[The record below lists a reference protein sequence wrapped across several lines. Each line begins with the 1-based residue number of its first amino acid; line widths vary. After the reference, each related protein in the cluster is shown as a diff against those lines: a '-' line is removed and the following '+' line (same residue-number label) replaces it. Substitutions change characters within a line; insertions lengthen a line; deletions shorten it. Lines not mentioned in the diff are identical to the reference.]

1 MAVKIPDKMKNEHIN
16 KLPPKVILWGGT
28 GQAKVVRPIIEYY
41 GSRVVAVFDDTEG
54 LVSPFPDVPIY
65 KGLAAFKDWITT
77 QERSE
82 IGFSITIGNPHG
94 RVRLKLHDILKTYS
108 LLPITIAHPSAWVAN
123 NAQIG
128 EGSQILA
135 GAIIAPEAK
144 IGRQCI
150 INTKASVDHEDIL
163 EDGVEIAPGATL
175 CGLVHAG
182 INAWICAGATVL
194 PRIRIGNDAI
204 VGAGAVVTQDVPDSI
219 TVVGIPAKKL
229 IHNRGGL
236 E

>member
-1 MAVKIPDKMKNEHIN
+1 MAVKIPDKMKNDHIN
-16 KLPPKVILWGGT
+16 KLPLKVILWGGT

-41 GSRVVAVFDDTEG
+41 GSKVVAVFDDTEG
-54 LVSPFPDVPIY
+54 LASPFPDVPIY
-65 KGLAAFKDWITT
+65 KGLEAFKDWIAI
-77 QERSE
+77 QERSM
-82 IGFSITIGNPHG
+82 IGFSIAIGNPHG
-94 RVRLKLHDILKTYS
+94 RVRIKLHNFLVQEGLQPVT
-108 LLPITIAHPSAWVAN
+108 LVHPTAWIAEN
-123 NAQIG
+123 TEIG

-135 GAIIAPEAK
+135 GAVVAPEAK

-163 EDGVEIAPGATL
+163 EDGVEVGPGATL